1 MIGKRPEEDA
11 AMQVQTE
18 RPLTVI
24 HNGDLAIVRFG
35 EPVLDE
41 SNVGPLGSELNRL
54 AEAPGRRMHL
64 DLDSVRMVSSTW
76 MCRFVVLSKGLAASG
91 GELVLFNAGPEV
103 REEFAV
109 VRLDRMLNVRR

>member
-1 MIGKRPEEDA
+1 
-11 AMQVQTE
+11 MQAQTD

-24 HNGDLAIVRFG
+24 HNGDLAIVRFA
-35 EPVLDE
+35 EPILDE

-54 AEAPGRRMHL
+54 AAPGRRMHL

-76 MCRFVVLSKGLAASG
+76 MCRFVVLSKSLAASG

-103 REEFAV
+103 REEFEV